1 MPLTP
6 YKTYPTFG
14 IPATPESTA
23 HEAFMHAPAPG
34 LPFGR
39 HRYPKNQ
46 WMPFAI
52 DGEPW
57 RGPDPTKPN
66 LGIPTRSA
74 VLTLDN
80 PFGVPMDPALLPR
93 GGGAAPA
100 ATSAKFG
107 MPSGGSKPRS
117 QIDAHIPQRDRSAA
131 GTGFGRNPMAAGN
144 LWSGPSE
151 AEVKG
156 LNFGGARETGGP
168 MDPNKAYLVG
178 ERGPELVVPQAPAT
192 VVPADRTQ
200 EYIDKIGKAATEARL
215 READRLRQM
224 TPAPQND
231 PAAMPQQTPMIF
243 GVGRPP
249 DTGAPDRITSMP
261 FGPPANKPVS
271 QPWDSPM
278 LFGAPPEVAAPPAP
292 AVPTLED
299 MRFRGLAARA
309 RLDNARYDEM
319 RFGRPDSD
327 FPQPHTGATP
337 PPRNGTIFDLGQ
349 KPPQTAV
356 PNYVEQNMRGLN
368 GSQKRAVRNQAGMQ
382 MGQQQFQE
390 ELSLDKQAKAAV
402 GAWEAAKATRETMGL
417 PPISP
422 ELDKQFWN
430 GNVQKQLAMVQQM
443 GILTD
448 EHLRQKHGTQ
458 QQEQRQAETADE
470 RAYREKLTADERAYD
485 EKRREMESVTGLDFI
500 QGEGGFIPVV
510 RTKAGST
517 KMAGG
522 FMPNRAQL
530 TPEHIAQLNKIG
542 ATVTHGPNGTTVK
555 YGPEKPAKPGT
566 QLFWD
571 PRNSKVIEVPD
582 DVQPPASAGLQPM
595 KRKTPGAPQAG
606 AAAAKGKYFQ

>member
-1 MPLTP
+1 MN
-6 YKTYPTFG
+6 TYNPFL
-14 IPATPESTA
+14 I
-23 HEAFMHAPAPG
+23 
-34 LPFGR
+34 PFGKQR
-39 HRYPKNQ
+39 QTPGHTP
-46 WMPFAI
+46 
-52 DGEPW
+52 DGW
-57 RGPDPTKPN
+57 NGPDPTKAN
-66 LGIPTRSA
+66 LGIPMMKPTA
-74 VLTLDN
+74 TYTYDN
-80 PFGVPMDPALLPR
+80 PFGVPMDPALLPS

-100 ATSAKFG
+100 ATSGPFG

-224 TPAPQND
+224 TPAPLND
-231 PAAMPQQTPMIF
+231 PAAMPLQTQPPMIF
-243 GVGRPP
+243 GLGRPP

-368 GSQKRAVRNQAGMQ
+368 GSQKRAVRNQVGMQ

-402 GAWEAAKATRETMGL
+402 GAWEAAKATRESMGL

-443 GILTD
+443 GLLTD
-448 EHLRQKHGTQ
+448 EHLKQKHGEQ
-458 QQEQRQAETADE
+458 QIKQRQAEHDQQRQQAATWQPVQIDGKPTGYAANGMGNLIRLSDRQPASLSAE
-470 RAYREKLTADERAYD
+470 EIAAMNKAGHTITVGPTGTTIKYAPPSAEKPDKAPRGVIHEIPGPMIPDPMNPMKKIQGPSIPVLVDPATGAYR
-485 EKRREMESVTGLDFI
+485 
-500 QGEGGFIPVV
+500 P
-510 RTKAGST
+510 
-517 KMAGG
+517 
-522 FMPNRAQL
+522 L
-530 TPEHIAQLNKIG
+530 TPEG
-542 ATVTHGPNGTTVK
+542 
-555 YGPEKPAKPGT
+555 
-566 QLFWD
+566 
-571 PRNSKVIEVPD
+571 
-582 DVQPPASAGLQPM
+582 
-595 KRKTPGAPQAG
+595 G
-606 AAAAKGKYFQ
+606 AAPTAPSNAPGWQSWLDSKLGPKK